1 MITVILAA
9 KIVLDGAAAAALA
22 VSKNWPL
29 ALMFLGFVIADIGA
43 LWIA

>member
-1 MITVILAA
+1 MITAILAA
-9 KIVLDGAAAAALA
+9 KIVLDGGAAVAFA

-43 LWIA
+43 LWLA